1 MEPDISRYSRHELL
15 RVIGN
20 DGQEKIAQ
28 SRVFVAGLGA
38 LGSLIAM
45 LLARAGVG
53 FLRIID
59 LDAPETH
66 NLQRQLLYTE
76 THVKRGVSKAQAAL
90 EALKEVNSEI
100 EIESI
105 TASIGR
111 DNIESLTDGIDLVV
125 DALDNITTRYFVND
139 TILKRRIP
147 YVFGGAVETSGN
159 IMTII
164 PGRTPCLR
172 CLWPESDAVK
182 DHASA
187 STVGVLSATA
197 AAVASIEVAEVIKVL
212 TGSLDDTLSGLLVMD
227 LWKNMYHV
235 VPVDRDPSCK
245 CHTVV

>member
-15 RVIGN
+15 RVIGKE
-20 DGQEKIAQ
+20 GQVKIAS
-28 SRVFVAGLGA
+28 SRVFIAGLGA

-76 THVKRGVSKAQAAL
+76 THVKRGVLKAQAAL
-90 EALKEVNSEI
+90 EVLRELNSEI

-105 TASIGR
+105 PASIGPN
-111 DNIESLTDGIDLVV
+111 NIESFTDDIDLVV
-125 DALDNITTRYFVND
+125 DALDNISTRYVVND
-139 TILKRRIP
+139 TILNRRIP

-182 DHASA
+182 NHASA

-212 TGSLDDTLSGLLVMD
+212 TGRIDDTLSGLLVID

-235 VPVDRDPSCK
+235 VPVERDPLCK
-245 CHTVV
+245 CRDVG